1 MIWQL
6 VKRDPAWQM
15 MPYFAVTGAVVW
27 GFGSSDPSQALAT
40 VLGGSAIG
48 MCISYRGF
56 RRRYTLF
63 QATLPI
69 AGKQLFLSRV
79 LSRLAFLW
87 VPILC
92 ASAAMAVVG
101 GNWTWHAQL
110 ALLEYLAVATL
121 ALLLIECVRVQ
132 TIDPPPWL
140 AIIVFGAIVVS
151 APTIGVFLPTSVAL
165 IVAVLGGCALASV
178 ALFLKAWSEV
188 PKCFQLAPI
197 ALQGGEPV
205 SLRSEHAGPAMQ
217 TIPWWPVFRAVYFGN
232 WNTGLWVFAMLFVFV
247 QLAIFGSGFAVF
259 ALVYI
264 PLTYAGYRTGLR
276 WLIHLPIPARK
287 LLWVVWAPTTAAV
300 IVGLTL
306 NAAGVGGLE
315 QPYKAAITL
324 GHSRSWA
331 PFDKSN
337 ADESGTMNVQMPAG
351 YWRWARGGSAP
362 VIEAP
367 WGESYRPETSTR
379 WRLAFYNPYSVG
391 RESSQR
397 FLEWQFL
404 RATQAVYGQAI
415 PVSQSEDLARMKTTL
430 QQPKARVIV
439 TALVLLY
446 FLIQMCALHLAGWKR
461 IRYTRAGF
469 RVWLATA
476 PMFTVFLLLL
486 APFPRF
492 RDGGFLIEAVLLRVA
507 GPLADH
513 LWMLAPTTLL
523 AMAGLYWLAEKLW
536 RENEFGQIEIEAWAR
551 QAQAVP

>member
-6 VKRDPAWQM
+6 VKRDPAWRT
-15 MPYFAVTGAVVW
+15 MPYFAGIGAVVW
-27 GFGSSDPSQALAT
+27 GFGSSDPSQALST
-40 VLGGSAIG
+40 VLGISAIG

-56 RRRYTLF
+56 RQRYTPF

-79 LSRLAFLW
+79 LSLLAFIW

-132 TIDPPPWL
+132 TIDPPAWL
-140 AIIVFGAIVVS
+140 TIIVFGIIVVS
-151 APTIGVFLPTSVAL
+151 APTIGLFLPGSVAL
-165 IVAVLGGCALASV
+165 IVAVLGGCALASA

-188 PKCFQLAPI
+188 PKCFQLAPTP
-197 ALQGGEPV
+197 LQGAEPV
-205 SLRSEHAGPAMQ
+205 LLRSEHAGSALQ

-232 WNTGLWVFAMLFVFV
+232 WQTSLTVFVILFVLI
-247 QLAIFGSGFAVF
+247 QLVIFGSEFAVF

-264 PLTYAGYRTGLR
+264 PVTFAEYRRGLR
-276 WLIHLPIPARK
+276 WLIHLPISARK
-287 LLWVVWAPTTAAV
+287 LSWVIWTPTTAAA
-300 IVGLTL
+300 IVGLSLT
-306 NAAGVGGLE
+306 AAAVSGLE
-315 QPYKAAITL
+315 QPQKAAVTL
-324 GHSRSWA
+324 GHSRSWT
-331 PFDKSN
+331 PFDRSN
-337 ADESGTMNVQMPAG
+337 ADESGTMNVQIPAG

-379 WRLAFYNPYSVG
+379 WRLAFYNSYSVG

-397 FLEWQFL
+397 FLEWQFR

-415 PVSQSEDLARMKTTL
+415 AVSQSEDLARMKTTL
-430 QQPKARVIV
+430 QQPKARVII
-439 TALVLLY
+439 TALVVLY
-446 FLIQMCALHLAGWKR
+446 FLIQMCALHLSGWKR
-461 IRYTRAGF
+461 IHYTRAGF
-469 RVWLATA
+469 RALLATA
-476 PMFTVFLLLL
+476 PMFTVFLLVL

-492 RDGGFLIEAVLLRVA
+492 GDGGFLIERVLLHLA

-513 LWMLAPTTLL
+513 LWMLALMFVP
-523 AMAGLYWLAEKLW
+523 MAGLYWLAEKLW
-536 RENEFGQIEIEAWAR
+536 RENEFGQIEIEARVR

>member
-6 VKRDPAWQM
+6 VKRDPAWRM
-15 MPYFAVTGAVVW
+15 MPYFAGVGAMVW
-27 GFGSSDPSQALAT
+27 GFGSSDPAQALAT
-40 VLGGSAIG
+40 VLGISAIG

-56 RRRYTLF
+56 RQRYTRF
-63 QATLPI
+63 QLTLPI
-69 AGKQLFLSRV
+69 AGKQLFLSRI
-79 LSRLAFLW
+79 LSLLAFIW

-121 ALLLIECVRVQ
+121 AVLLIECVRVQ
-132 TIDPPPWL
+132 TIDPPGWL
-140 AIIVFGAIVVS
+140 AIIVFGIIVVS
-151 APTIGVFLPTSVAL
+151 APTIGLILPGSATL
-165 IVAVLGGCALASV
+165 IVAVLGGCALAS
-178 ALFLKAWSEV
+178 AGLFLKAWSEV
-188 PKCFQLAPI
+188 PKCFQLAP
-197 ALQGGEPV
+197 AQAVFE
-205 SLRSEHAGPAMQ
+205 RAGPGGPAR
-217 TIPWWPVFRAVYFGN
+217 TRASAPHAIAWWPMFRAVYFGN
-232 WNTGLWVFAMLFVFV
+232 WNTGVWVFAMLFVLV
-247 QLAIFGSGFAVF
+247 QLVIFGSGFAVF

-276 WLIHLPIPARK
+276 WLIHLPISARK

-300 IVGLTL
+300 IIGLTL
-306 NAAGVGGLE
+306 TAAAVSGLE
-315 QPYKAAITL
+315 QPHKAAVTL
-324 GHSRSWA
+324 EHSRSWA
-331 PFDKSN
+331 PLDKSN
-337 ADESGTMNVQMPAG
+337 ADESGTMNVQVRAG

-415 PVSQSEDLARMKTTL
+415 PVSQIEDLARMKTTL
-430 QQPKARVIV
+430 QQPRARVIIP
-439 TALVLLY
+439 ALVLLY
-446 FLIQMCALHLAGWKR
+446 FLIQMCALHLSGWKR

-469 RVWLATA
+469 RAWLATA
-476 PMFTVFLLLL
+476 PMFAAFLLVL

-492 RDGGFLIEAVLLRVA
+492 GDGGFLIETLLLCLA

-513 LWMLAPTTLL
+513 LWMLALMLVP
-523 AMAGLYWLAEKLW
+523 MAGLYWLAEKLW
-536 RENEFGQIEIEAWAR
+536 RENDFGQIEIEARAR
-551 QAQAVP
+551 QAQALP